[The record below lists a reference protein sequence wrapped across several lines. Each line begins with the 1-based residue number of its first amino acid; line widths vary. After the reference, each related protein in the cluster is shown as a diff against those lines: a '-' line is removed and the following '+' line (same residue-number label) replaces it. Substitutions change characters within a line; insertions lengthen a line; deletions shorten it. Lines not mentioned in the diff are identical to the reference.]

1 MPTNIS
7 VNFLLKTTK
16 ISVNLIGHFHCQNQN
31 SLKHNKIKA
40 SFWSQKMLCIEIH
53 RSPFTVRHHRAEEC
67 IENIKGKT
75 RKLLGKM
82 GKVMEKL

>member
-53 RSPFTVRHHRAEEC
+53 RSPLGI
-67 IENIKGKT
+67 IEQKNALRIL
-75 RKLLGKM
+75 R
-82 GKVMEKL
+82 EKLENCWVKWEK